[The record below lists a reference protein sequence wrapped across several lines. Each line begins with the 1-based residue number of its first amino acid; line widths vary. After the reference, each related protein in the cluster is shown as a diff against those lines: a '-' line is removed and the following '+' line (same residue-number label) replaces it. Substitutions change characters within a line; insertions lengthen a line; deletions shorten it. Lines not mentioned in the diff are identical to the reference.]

1 MEPLTAA
8 RIVPAALRL
17 AAALCIA
24 LPAVA
29 QQAPERRAGTPFSQE
44 NAHAILRH
52 LAKDI
57 GPRPMGSPAEQR
69 ALAFAVQHFRDA
81 GCDTA
86 YVMPFTA
93 AGGDNTTSGVAVG
106 VAKGRTGRVI
116 VLGGHIDS
124 AGPEIPGAN
133 DDGSGTAVVL
143 EAARVLAPRDLAS
156 TLLFCAWGGEER
168 GLHGSE
174 YFVRNYGELDSVVLM
189 LQVDMAN
196 GGRSLNADPDASD
209 GLSAPSWLLEA
220 AFDVFYRELGGRG
233 LVYRTAGATFNSAVS
248 EMSSSDHAPFI
259 AAGIP
264 AIDFTS
270 DISDPI
276 HTPLDTWERFNPEGL
291 KRSGDL
297 AVKLVERFD
306 GGVPSRTTERYLPIQ
321 AGTRIIT
328 VPYGVVWAVVGA
340 ALVLAFLALRRLRRT
355 DRERGPHP
363 RVRFSGL
370 KILLFLLI
378 VSFGVWQIETL
389 AGFLLGWRAPW
400 VNNGA
405 WYVLLGLLG
414 GSVALWACVRL
425 ARRWP
430 LSPRAFPPMV
440 RTAVLFVPATLLLA
454 LRGPEAAL
462 FAAWPLLFF
471 SLAVLVRSPFA
482 KSLFSVLAFLPA
494 VALVAGEG
502 TGLLQRALAGGTA
515 APGLL
520 PFLLR
525 EGAFV
530 LFSALLFLP
539 HAHALA
545 AVVNSGEGEWLPLAW
560 LGRPAVPFVSGAA
573 AAILIALLAT
583 RPVYGG
589 DWAVTV
595 RAEQTGRVGDTTSLL
610 LLTGSERLDGLRL
623 KDGER
628 DTVLSGPGR
637 SFLWTP
643 RNPSL
648 AGLGLVEVTES
659 RLLDSMEAGR
669 VQLRRTLR
677 LDAPVRPYTV
687 NVSLSADSAFEAASP
702 FVFRPPPRMG
712 GDPGTKTIRWYS
724 FPSMPIEVPVTFT
737 APPGSRLVTRVEM
750 TFATLA
756 SGVEFAVENAY
767 LIPRTVLTWSDT
779 LVAPRLP

>member
-1 MEPLTAA
+1 MTSA
-8 RIVPAALRL
+8 RLVSAALRL
-17 AAALCIA
+17 AGVLCIA
-24 LPAVA
+24 LPAGA
-29 QQAPERRAGTPFSQE
+29 QPQPAHGGATPFSQE

-52 LAKDI
+52 LAKEI

-69 ALAFAVQHFRDA
+69 ALAFAVEQFRAA

-86 YVMPFTA
+86 YVLPFTT

-106 VAKGRTGRVI
+106 VAKGRTGRII

-124 AGPEIPGAN
+124 SGPEIPGAN

-174 YFVRNYGELDSVVLM
+174 YFVGNFAEIDSVVLM

-209 GLSAPSWLLEA
+209 GLSAPAWLLEA

-233 LVYRTAGATFNSAVS
+233 LVYQTAGATFNSAVS
-248 EMSSSDHAPFI
+248 AMSGSDHVPFI
-259 AAGIP
+259 EAGIP

-270 DISDPI
+270 DIADPI
-276 HTPLDTWERFNPEGL
+276 HTPLDTWERFDPSGL

-297 AVKLVERFD
+297 VVKLVERFD
-306 GGVPSRTTERYLPIQ
+306 GGVPSRTTEHYLPIQ

-328 VPYGVVWAVVGA
+328 VPYGVIWAVVGA
-340 ALVLAFLALRRLRRT
+340 ALILAFLALRRLRRT

-363 RVRFSGL
+363 RVRFSGW
-370 KILLFLLI
+370 KIFLYLLI

-389 AGFLLGWRAPW
+389 AGFLLGWRTPW
-400 VNNGA
+400 VNNGV

-414 GSVALWACVRL
+414 GAIALWACARL

-430 LSPRAFPPMV
+430 LSPRAFPFMV
-440 RTAVLFVPATLLLA
+440 RTVVLFVPVTLLLA
-454 LRGPEAAL
+454 MRGPEAAL
-462 FAAWPLLFF
+462 FAAWPLLLF

-494 VALVAGEG
+494 VGFVAGEG
-502 TGLLQRALAGGTA
+502 MGLLQRALAGGTA

-530 LFSALLFLP
+530 FFSALLFLP
-539 HAHALA
+539 YAYALA
-545 AVVNSGEGEWLPLAW
+545 AVVNSGAGEWLPLAR
-560 LGRPAVPFVSGAA
+560 LGRPVVPLVSGSA
-573 AAILIALLAT
+573 AAILIAFLAT

-589 DWAVTV
+589 DWAVAV

-628 DTVLSGPGR
+628 DTVLSGSGR
-637 SFLWTP
+637 SFLWAP
-643 RNPSL
+643 GNSSL
-648 AGLGLVEVTES
+648 AGVARVEVLES
-659 RLLDSMEAGR
+659 ARVDSMEGGR
-669 VQLRRTLR
+669 VHLHRTLR
-677 LDAPVRPYTV
+677 LDAPLRPYTV
-687 NVSLSADSAFEAASP
+687 NVNLSADSAFEAASP

-724 FPSMPIEVPVTFT
+724 FPAMPIEVPVTFT
-737 APPGSRLVTRVEM
+737 VPPGARVVTRVEM

-756 SGVEFAVENAY
+756 SGVELAAENAY
-767 LIPRTVLTWSDT
+767 VIPRTIVTWSDT
-779 LVAPRLP
+779 LVAPGLP